1 MALAESA
8 TPTRIRVAFDAWP
21 LVKPRAGTGQYAY
34 QLIGELARLE
44 PSNEY
49 VAFYLAPFWADRRHA
64 ELTFP
69 GADVTIAGQGWLRT
83 NLARVQR
90 RLGRERS
97 VEDFIGPV
105 DLFHATNNIF
115 PCAVRAARSVVTIHD
130 ATLLLFP
137 EWHPQNRLDHMVPR
151 LTIAAARADRIITP
165 SQSAKSDVVKHL
177 GIQPERVTVVP
188 EAADPAF
195 RVQPRHDV
203 EPSLARLGLAYGQYL
218 LFLGAIEPR
227 KNLERLL
234 TALESVAGRV
244 GPLVVAGPDGWKNA
258 DVQKRLATLERR
270 GLVRHLGYIES
281 AARPALMAGAR
292 ALVYPSLY
300 EGFGLPPLEAMAC
313 GTPVLT
319 SDVASLPEV
328 VGDAAMLVDPRD
340 VRALA
345 SAMER
350 LWNDSALCDEL
361 RARGLARAARFSW
374 RETARQTLAVYR
386 ELVGA

>member
-1 MALAESA
+1 M
-8 TPTRIRVAFDAWP
+8 RVVFDGWP
-21 LVKPRAGTGQYAY
+21 LVKLLAGVGHYAY

-49 VAFYLAPFWADRRHA
+49 VAFYLAPFRAGRRHA
-64 ELTFP
+64 EPTFP
-69 GADVTIAGQGWLRT
+69 GADVTIAGQGWLRS

-97 VEDFIGPV
+97 IEDFIGPV
-105 DLFHATNNIF
+105 DLFHATNSIF

-130 ATLLLFP
+130 ATLVLFP
-137 EWHPQNRLDHMVPR
+137 EWHPQKRLDHMVPR
-151 LTIAAARADRIITP
+151 LGIAVADADRIISP
-165 SQSAKSDVVKHL
+165 SESTKSDIVKHF
-177 GIQPERVTVVP
+177 GIPPERVTVVP
-188 EAADPAF
+188 YAADASF
-195 RVQPRHDV
+195 RVHTRWEV
-203 EPSLARLGLAYGQYL
+203 EPFLKRFRLEYGQYL

-234 TALESVAGRV
+234 TALESVADWV
-244 GPLVVAGPDGWKNA
+244 GPLVVAGPDGWKNS
-258 DVQKRLATLERR
+258 DVKKRLTVLERR
-270 GLVRHLGYIES
+270 GLVRDLGYIES
-281 AARPALMAGAR
+281 ALRPTLMAGAR
-292 ALVYPSLY
+292 AFVYPSLY